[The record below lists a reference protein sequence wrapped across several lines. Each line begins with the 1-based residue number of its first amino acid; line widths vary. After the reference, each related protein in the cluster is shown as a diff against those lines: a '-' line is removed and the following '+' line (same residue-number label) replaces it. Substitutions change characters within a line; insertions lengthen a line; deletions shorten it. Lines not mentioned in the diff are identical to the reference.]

1 MANIATLL
9 ETVPPYDTVQTL
21 GTCLRA
27 LYALQDLRRV
37 IADDLAGRLTGAT
50 WYIYWVVGLFT
61 EQYVK
66 YTQAVQTIADLQDQI
81 QQLQGQAHQFLFERG
96 DHLQQILDLQAGQQ
110 GLQAQLDDRDAERL
124 VHLEHIQD
132 LQEQVGDLELDIQ
145 ALEGVVVML

>member
-27 LYALQDLRRV
+27 LYALQDLLQV

-50 WYIYWVVGLFT
+50 WYIYGVVGLFT

-66 YTQAVQTIADLQDQI
+66 YTQAVQTIADLQGQV
-81 QQLQGQAHQFLFERG
+81 QHLQGQILWFLVERG
-96 DHLQQILDLQAGQQ
+96 DYLQQILDL
-110 GLQAQLDDRDAERL
+110 
-124 VHLEHIQD
+124 
-132 LQEQVGDLELDIQ
+132 
-145 ALEGVVVML
+145 